1 MALDVS
7 KDSDYVL
14 NDESGVII
22 VADRE
27 LLKDMGTITVDWTG
41 IGFNI
46 KSENPLEVASG
57 GCGGCSGGDTC

>member
-1 MALDVS
+1 VS